1 MWMWGEEIHKKN
13 SLCLKR
19 ISKITKKKKKKN
31 VMPEREWGVY
41 NRVPGVGDLAI
52 TCLVVGRLLRG
63 SGWPTPRSWSN
74 SHILVNVCSAL
85 LL

>member
-1 MWMWGEEIHKKN
+1 
-13 SLCLKR
+13 
-19 ISKITKKKKKKN
+19 
-31 VMPEREWGVY
+31 MPEREWGVF